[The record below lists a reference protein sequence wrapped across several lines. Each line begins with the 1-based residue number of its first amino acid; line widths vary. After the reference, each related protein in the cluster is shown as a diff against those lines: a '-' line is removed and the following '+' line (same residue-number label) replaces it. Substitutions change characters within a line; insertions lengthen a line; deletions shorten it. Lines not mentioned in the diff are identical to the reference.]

1 MPVVPEAC
9 VRDLTAMLLPLQPPP
24 FLVVKNTEEIED
36 LLDELGRRTP
46 LQRSR
51 PMI

>member
-24 FLVVKNTEEIED
+24 FVVVKNTEEIED
-36 LLDELGRRTP
+36 LLDELGRHTP
-46 LQRSR
+46 PQRSLA
-51 PMI
+51 MI